1 MPITI
6 DRDNIQAI
14 ASRCMASSNTIQNE
28 ASTMQAQMT
37 ALREALSGIPN
48 LALADRFTEWQQL
61 FARMSTALEES
72 NQYLGGVIRSVDA
85 FVASLGQ
92 APR

>member
-14 ASRCMASSNTIQNE
+14 ASRCMTSSNNIQSE
-28 ASTMQAQMT
+28 AATMQAQMV
-37 ALREALSGIPN
+37 ALHDALAGIPN

-61 FARMSTALEES
+61 FSRMSTALDES
-72 NQYLGGVIRSVDA
+72 NRYLNGVIQTVDT

-92 APR
+92 A